1 MDKKYLSVNEV
12 SEIMGITPRQVRN
25 LCHAGKIANIIKVGK
40 SYAIPADFKMESKR
54 EQTLKEKFEK
64 ERGLQGLKYN
74 YIIVHGTFGHPG
86 ENWFPWLAE
95 EICKLDLTGQTQK
108 EDILIPH
115 FPSSDCA
122 DYDSW
127 KSILMGYIDSGII
140 NKNTIFICHSLGPL
154 FVSKVLIEEQVK
166 VKGIISVEA
175 AANHLMGNPA
185 FDKINSTFFVP
196 SWEYL
201 ENVKKYIDFNY
212 CFYTDNDPH
221 IPYNILATY
230 VKHAAT
236 KAFFI
241 PNAGHFNS
249 MSGYTKFPQLLEL
262 IRDIEINSP
271 IEEKKI
277 ENLEATGQWNKELS
291 HQWTNMTWPNRP
303 SVSELAIYTNALR
316 QHEKHFPG
324 RDCLILGSNV
334 EFRDWAY
341 EENLNVSLMNNNEEY
356 HLATYRELRHKK
368 APYQLILNDWKNIDF
383 EERFDFIVGD
393 ELIGN
398 LGSTSIE
405 DFVSR
410 VAKSLKKGGLFLSKS
425 IYMPK
430 GYKIKTPKEIFAE
443 YYKNGNGANPLAYCA
458 FDLTLYCLN
467 SQGIVSFEQL
477 DTIIKQCYAQ
487 KIITQETYDFLS
499 EVGIGDMKFK
509 FFVPYL
515 EEYEKIVNKY
525 FNIKEKCFT
534 DDTGAENFPI
544 YILEKK

>member
-1 MDKKYLSVNEV
+1 MEKYLSVNEAA
-12 SEIMGITPRQVRN
+12 EIMGKTARQVRN
-25 LCHAGKIANIIKVGK
+25 LCHAGKIPNAIKIGK
-40 SYAIPADFKMESKR
+40 SYAIPSDFKLKKNSQE
-54 EQTLKEKFEK
+54 TLQEKFEK

-95 EICKLDLTGQTQK
+95 ELCKLDLSGRTQK

-115 FPSSDCA
+115 FPSSDCS
-122 DYDSW
+122 DYESW

-140 NKNTIFICHSLGPL
+140 NKNTIFVCHSLGPL

-221 IPYNILATY
+221 IPYNILLTY

-236 KAFFI
+236 KSFFI

-262 IRDIEINSP
+262 IRDIEINLP
-271 IEEKKI
+271 IQEEKI
-277 ENLEATGQWNKELS
+277 ESLVTNGQWDKELS

-303 SVSELAIYTNALR
+303 SVSELAIYTKALR
-316 QHEKHFPG
+316 LHEEKNMG
-324 RDCLILGSNV
+324 RECLVLGSNV

-341 EENLNVSLMNNNEEY
+341 EENLNVSLMNNNEGY

-368 APYQLILNDWKNIDF
+368 APYKLILDDWKKLDF
-383 EERFDFIVGD
+383 EEQFDFIVGD

-398 LGSTSIE
+398 LETSNIE
-405 DFVSR
+405 DFISR
-410 VAKSLKKGGLFLSKS
+410 VAKSLKKDGLFLSKS
-425 IYMPK
+425 FYLLK
-430 GYKIKTPKEIFAE
+430 NYKIKTPKEIFAD
-443 YYKNGNGANPLAYCA
+443 YYKNGKGSNPLAYCD
-458 FDLTLYCLN
+458 FDLTMYCLN
-467 SQGIVSFEQL
+467 DKKFVSFKQL
-477 DTIIKQCYAQ
+477 DTIIQQSYEQ
-487 KIITQETYDFLS
+487 KIITQETYDFLN
-499 EVGIGDMKFK
+499 ETGIKNMKFN

-515 EEYEKIVNKY
+515 EEYENIVRKY
-525 FNIKEKCFT
+525 FNILEKCYT
-534 DDTGAENFPI
+534 DDVGAKDYPI

>member
-1 MDKKYLSVNEV
+1 MDKYLSVKEA
-12 SEIMGITPRQVRN
+12 SEILGITVRQVRN
-25 LCHAGKIANIIKVGK
+25 LCHAGKIPNVLKVGK
-40 SYAIPADFKMESKR
+40 TFAIPSDFKRPNKK

-95 EICKLDLTGQTQK
+95 EIAKLDVTGQTQK

-140 NKNTIFICHSLGPL
+140 NKNTIFVCHSLGPL

-166 VKGIISVEA
+166 VKGIISVEGA
-175 AANHLMGNPA
+175 SNHIMGNPA
-185 FDKINSTFFVP
+185 FDRINSTFFIP

-201 ENVKKYIDFNY
+201 DNVKKYIDFNY

-221 IPYNILATY
+221 VPYNILLNF
-230 VKHAAT
+230 VKHSAT
-236 KAFFI
+236 KSFFI

-271 IEEKKI
+271 IEEQKI
-277 ENLEATGQWNKELS
+277 EEMSISGQWNKELS

-303 SVSELAIYTNALR
+303 SVSELAIYTKALR
-316 QHEKHFPG
+316 EYEKENNG
-324 RDCLILGSNV
+324 RECLVLGSNV

-341 EENLNVSLMNNNEEY
+341 EENLNVSLMNDNDEY

-368 APYQLILNDWKNIDF
+368 APYRLIFNDWKNINFDN
-383 EERFDFIVGD
+383 EFDFIVGD

-398 LGSTSIE
+398 LNTSDIE
-405 DFVSR
+405 DFISR
-410 VAKSLKKGGLFLSKS
+410 IAKSLKKDGLFLSKS
-425 IYMPK
+425 FYKPK
-430 GYKIKTPKEIFAE
+430 NYKVKSPKQIFE
-443 YYKNGNGANPLAYCA
+443 DYYKNAIGSNPLAYCI

-467 SQGIVSFEQL
+467 NQNIVSFQYL
-477 DTIIKQCYAQ
+477 NKIIQQCYSQ
-487 KIITQETYDFLS
+487 NIINQETYDFLNN
-499 EVGIGDMKFK
+499 IGLESMKFN
-509 FFVPYL
+509 FYVPLL
-515 EEYEKIVNKY
+515 EDYEKIINKY
-525 FNIKEKCFT
+525 FNILSKT
-534 DDTGAENFPI
+534 YTNDIGAENFPI
-544 YILEKK
+544 YILQKK